1 MTGGSKLN
9 NCYRAIFRFS
19 NCTRHLFDASDLFI
33 ISALK
38 ISREKLSDVHV
49 GLKGVSGLH

>member
-38 ISREKLSDVHV
+38 ISREELSDVHV